1 MIFYR
6 EVVVVFSNLQESGG
20 TAVTWT
26 MDSDALGSRAL
37 ADDSGL
43 FSCSSEADDATN
55 HSITWPGEQ
64 EQESLFLVTQ
74 ELRKSRSEVERL
86 SKSEQWYKQ
95 ELQSQKHSRL
105 ETLERLYA
113 QERKYMLENQRLQ
126 QESQSL
132 QAKCDKLQS
141 STQAAAVATSLPLTV
156 AQQISPEDA
165 FEAEQQLVRITDQ
178 RQLIEVLRKQKKEL
192 LEDIQRMSLD
202 NGDKLLDLQSQL
214 AGVELE
220 NKHMT
225 RQCKQLLDEQRE
237 FAHKLEL
244 KATTLQSI
252 TAEREQLRQVIAE
265 LNETLQTQELL
276 LALKEKEFLD
286 LKQHYQE
293 KLSNE
298 CSIDAMHNYSLAF
311 HGEINAKTSEIA
323 TLKHALHDL
332 QNELLLMSQLQAQ
345 NEDQQ
350 RQLEQ
355 LNFQLEAQQLE
366 QALKDARLEDLTAE
380 KTALA
385 EHLQET
391 KETVLKLEQQ
401 LHQIHKQ
408 YADTCAKCEETK
420 LQLDAQ
426 QSQNKEQLLQL
437 KDLRDQL
444 ALYVQKCSQL
454 TDAMVQT
461 EREDGQDKS
470 TQAITD
476 SSELEQRIASLEQQ
490 LLAVKKQKQQT
501 VALLQQLLQQQ
512 NEKIRNT
519 NEMEADWRQL
529 LEALQVTQQM
539 EQQVQQQLQLKSE
552 ELQQLNELF
561 AQQNEQLQQLQL
573 LSQAHESQNN
583 DELQQLKQTQAKDAA
598 AISQLRAQVQS
609 LLEERENAPKQRH
622 KSLLDVL
629 EMETGRKL
637 QHVKNWPQ
645 LTKTLRQELRAA
657 KAAAELPALKTKLV
671 KISGKHEQALA
682 RIKFLE
688 KTLAA
693 ERARFEASDSG
704 KSTASTTPLEPAH
717 EVANLIDDYKK
728 LIQQTAQETGRP
740 RNSYILELIERSQ
753 RCQPNLCQLSD
764 ELDACRED
772 MLDLNKLL
780 ANLKASSTRPPQMP
794 SLMEELRAVAEQ
806 T

>member
-1 MIFYR
+1 
-6 EVVVVFSNLQESGG
+6 
-20 TAVTWT
+20 
-26 MDSDALGSRAL
+26 MDSDNSGAGAL

-64 EQESLFLVTQ
+64 DQNQEQRDSLFLVTQ

-95 ELQSQKHSRL
+95 ELQSQKHNRL

-126 QESQSL
+126 QESLNL
-132 QAKCDKLQS
+132 QAKCATLQS
-141 STQAAAVATSLPLTV
+141 STELQATAVSTSLPLT
-156 AQQISPEDA
+156 ADQHASPADA
-165 FEAEQQLVRITDQ
+165 FEAEQQQARLMDQ
-178 RQLIEVLRKQKKEL
+178 RQLIDVLRKQKKGL
-192 LEDIQRMSLD
+192 LEDIQRLSLD
-202 NGDKLLDLQSQL
+202 NDDKLLDLQRQL

-225 RQCKQLLDEQRE
+225 RQCKQLLDDQRE

-244 KATTLQSI
+244 KATTLQSV

-265 LNETLQTQELL
+265 INETLQTQEQL

-323 TLKHALHDL
+323 TLKHTLHDL

-345 NEDQQ
+345 NEEQQ

-366 QALKDARLEDLTAE
+366 QALKDARLEDLTTE
-380 KTALA
+380 KTALV
-385 EHLQET
+385 EQLQET
-391 KETVLKLEQQ
+391 QQTVHNLEQQ
-401 LHQIHKQ
+401 LDQIHKQ
-408 YADTCAKCEETK
+408 YEETCAKCEGTK
-420 LQLDAQ
+420 LQLEAQ
-426 QSQNKEQLLQL
+426 QCQNDEQQLKL
-437 KDLRDQL
+437 KDLREQL
-444 ALYVQKCSQL
+444 EIYVQQCSQL
-454 TDAMVQT
+454 TNALVQT
-461 EREDGQDKS
+461 EEQQQEDGKDKC
-470 TQAITD
+470 TQTIMD

-490 LLAVKKQKQQT
+490 LLAVRKQKQQT

-539 EQQVQQQLQLKSE
+539 EQQVQLQLQQKSE

-573 LSQAHESQNN
+573 LSQTHETQNTK
-583 DELQQLKQTQAKDAA
+583 ELQQLRESQATDAA
-598 AISQLRAQVQS
+598 ALSQLRAQVQT
-609 LLEERENAPKQRH
+609 LLEERENAPRQRH
-622 KSLLDVL
+622 KTLLQML

-645 LTKTLRQELRAA
+645 LTKTMRQELRAA
-657 KAAAELPALKTKLV
+657 KAAAELPALKMKLV
-671 KISGKHEQALA
+671 KTSEKHEQALA

-688 KTLAA
+688 QTLAA

-704 KSTASTTPLEPAH
+704 KSTTSSTPLEPAH

-764 ELDACRED
+764 DLDACRED

-780 ANLKASSTRPPQMP
+780 VNLEASSTRQPPMP